1 MLHRTYTHL
10 DTPDASVRFIFFD
23 FTSAFNTIR
32 PGLLGEKMRRMEV
45 DAFPGPVVRG
55 LSLPQTAVSVV
66 GLIRGDEEEEYR
78 KTIEEFVNWSEHN
91 HLILNTAK
99 TKEVIVDFRKRRRRR
114 DQPTPIS
121 IRGTEVEVV
130 SSHRYLGVQ
139 LDEKLDWRSHTE
151 SVYRKGQSRLY
162 FLRRLRSF
170 NICPPLLQSVYHT
183 VVASALFF
191 AVVCWGEGLRTA
203 DKNRLNKLI
212 KKAGSVVGTELPLLQ
227 QVTEGRMLSKL
238 QAILTNASHPL
249 HALEHKYKNFH
260 TKPKTPQI
268 SCKLCI
274 E

>member
-1 MLHRTYTHL
+1 
-10 DTPDASVRFIFFD
+10 
-23 FTSAFNTIR
+23 
-32 PGLLGEKMRRMEV
+32 MRR
-45 DAFPGPVVRG
+45 R
-55 LSLPQTAVSVV
+55 STKKN
-66 GLIRGDEEEEYR
+66 I
-78 KTIEEFVNWSEHN
+78 KEFVNWSEHN
-91 HLILNTAK
+91 HLILNTTK

-139 LDEKLDWRSHTE
+139 LDEKLDWRSHME
-151 SVYRKGQSRLY
+151 SYCKGQSQLY

-170 NICPPLLQSVYHT
+170 NICPLLLRSVYHM
-183 VVASALFF
+183 VVANALFF

-249 HALEHKYKNFH
+249 HALEV
-260 TKPKTPQI
+260 
-268 SCKLCI
+268 SCVYGPGQVRCDVDLM
-274 E
+274 